1 MSRLL
6 ASRYTRILSSR
17 NTPPS
22 IGLYRP
28 ALAAALLAAAAL
40 FAAALT
46 FLPVAHAAP
55 GESGPAAQPVPD
67 TTTRDARNGAADHA
81 GLVEGG
87 GNEAGSLPIGMTPEE
102 ETRRHEIGT
111 YHRDTPPP
119 PGPGIR
125 QCAEWEPVTGALVAY
140 PFGVPYNL
148 LREIAENT
156 ELWVLAG
163 SQSQE
168 NAARTALQNNGVNM
182 GNVHFVR
189 AVTDSKWTRD
199 YGPQFAFDSNG
210 DQGIVDHHYNRP
222 RPNDDQVNYVVGAQ
236 WGIPVYGS
244 PLIHTGGNYMCD
256 GHHTGFSTNLVYNEN
271 PGLTH
276 AQVDA
281 YMYSY
286 LGIDSYEVL
295 PDIATSGIHHIDCWA
310 KLLDEETI
318 LVKQV
323 ATNHPNYTRIEN
335 NVATLRGLTNAY
347 GRPYNIARIFCGSYS
362 GDVAAYTNSVILNGK
377 VLVPLFGISTDSAA
391 LDTYRAHMPGYEVIG
406 FTGSWLTDDAIHC
419 RVMGIHDKYMLRVDV
434 APLPD
439 TIATPGDVRLE
450 ALIDDRSEAGL
461 KGDSLRV
468 YWRLAGQTQFQSVP
482 MTAMAAP
489 DSFYADIPAQ
499 SPGSRVEYYVFAADH
514 SNRRSSRPPVAP
526 AGVYSYFVDVDPAA
540 VAPGAEASGIVFASG
555 RPSPFRE
562 GTDLSFRLPRPASVR
577 LTVSDIQ
584 GRQIAV
590 LADGRRFEAGTHT
603 IRWDVTAQG
612 SHPLA
617 AGIYLVRLQA
627 EGISLVRRVVH
638 LGR

>member
-1 MSRLL
+1 MPRKSSLRNSLLQALALASILL
-6 ASRYTRILSSR
+6 AGGLVASGPGFAADEAGRIAPGSGSDLSGAPVRPS
-17 NTPPS
+17 PPS
-22 IGLYRP
+22 
-28 ALAAALLAAAAL
+28 
-40 FAAALT
+40 
-46 FLPVAHAAP
+46 
-55 GESGPAAQPVPD
+55 GE
-67 TTTRDARNGAADHA
+67 
-81 GLVEGG
+81 
-87 GNEAGSLPIGMTPEE
+87 GSLPIGMTPEE

-111 YHRDTPPP
+111 YRRDTPPP

-125 QCAEWEPVTGALVAY
+125 QCAEWEPVTGVLVRY
-140 PFGVPYNL
+140 SFGLPYSVLREMAEDIELWVIVSSSSQQSSVYNL
-148 LREIAENT
+148 LN
-156 ELWVLAG
+156 
-163 SQSQE
+163 S
-168 NAARTALQNNGVNM
+168 NGVNM
-182 GNVHFVR
+182 DNVR
-189 AVTDSKWTRD
+189 WIIAATDSYWTRD
-199 YGPQFAFDSNG
+199 YGPQFAFDANG
-210 DQGIVDHHYNRP
+210 DQGIIDHHYNRP
-222 RPNDDQVNYVVGAQ
+222 RPNDDLVNYACGTA
-236 WGIPVYGS
+236 WGVPVYGS
-244 PLIHTGGNYMCD
+244 PVIHTGGNYMCD
-256 GHHTGFSTNLVYNEN
+256 GHGNGHSTNLVYSEN
-271 PGLTH
+271 SIPDG
-276 AQVDA
+276 QVDA
-281 YMYSY
+281 YMESY
-286 LGIDSYEVL
+286 LGITDYRVV
-295 PDIATSGIHHIDCWA
+295 PDIMLSGIHHIDCWA

-323 ATNHPNYTRIEN
+323 ATNNSNYTRIEN

-617 AGIYLVRLQA
+617 AGIYLVRLEA